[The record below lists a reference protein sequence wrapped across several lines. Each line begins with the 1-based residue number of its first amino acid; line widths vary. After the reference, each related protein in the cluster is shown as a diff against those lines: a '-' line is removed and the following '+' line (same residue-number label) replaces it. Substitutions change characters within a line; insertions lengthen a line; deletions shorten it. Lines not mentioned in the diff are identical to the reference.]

1 MNASGVD
8 KACKSNAPA
17 MGSGKRVSNTLV
29 TYLEVWD
36 NIVKMMLIPNG
47 LARVKIYRFEKGR
60 CTISLL
66 VR

>member
-1 MNASGVD
+1 MQVERP
-8 KACKSNAPA
+8 SN
-17 MGSGKRVSNTLV
+17 GEWQTGEYNIG

-36 NIVKMMLIPNG
+36 NIVKTMLIPNG
-47 LARVKIYRFEKGR
+47 PARVKIYRFEKGR